1 VTDPGA
7 AEWQYT
13 YNSAGLLATVED
25 PDQNVTVQNTYNS
38 SGQVTQQED
47 GDSNYTYFSY
57 TTTSSGLSETDMTA
71 PKGGIST
78 FLYGGGM
85 LAEEIGPVDNATTYY
100 DYNGYGEVVQETDP
114 MNRVTSYGYDDSGDL
129 TSETSDLGYTQYW
142 TYDGNGNVLTYENA
156 DNQTTTYTYNSM
168 DEVLTQCHG
177 LKTEVS

>member
-1 VTDPGA
+1 
-7 AEWQYT
+7 
-13 YNSAGLLATVED
+13 
-25 PDQNVTVQNTYNS
+25 
-38 SGQVTQQED
+38 
-47 GDSNYTYFSY
+47 
-57 TTTSSGLSETDMTA
+57 
-71 PKGGIST
+71 
-78 FLYGGGM
+78 
-85 LAEEIGPVDNATTYY
+85 
-100 DYNGYGEVVQETDP
+100 